1 MEIALERVYHFDVL
15 MLLAGTVN
23 GETPTSTKLRILS
36 EIMEWYRVDRIYP
49 EVFKKNLDDLSV
61 QEVHESTSSS
71 DFIQLSIDSIPQ
83 MVLQVGAS
91 YISNFN
97 GTSQVG
103 KKREKIS
110 WHVSDQLKT
119 TQITV
124 TWVQFTA
131 EMGKTEYLQLLLDHG

>member
-1 MEIALERVYHFDVL
+1 MEIALEYSFRFDVL
-15 MLLAGTVN
+15 VLLAGTVN
-23 GETPTSTKLRILS
+23 AETPSNTKLRMLTVM
-36 EIMEWYRVDRIYP
+36 MERYADSSYAD
-49 EVFKKNLDDLSV
+49 VFKKNLDGLSV

-131 EMGKTEYLQLLLDHG
+131 AMGKTEYLQLLLDHG